1 MEWRVA
7 GWTRRIVLRA
17 KAHRHAR
24 AVTRTVRHELRPRP
38 AMTTQEEIVAIR
50 NRIAEAETD
59 RDNWRAAGLKE
70 QYVEAFLRVE
80 ALELQ
85 LDLRLHIPG
94 S

>member
-1 MEWRVA
+1 
-7 GWTRRIVLRA
+7 
-17 KAHRHAR
+17 
-24 AVTRTVRHELRPRP
+24 
-38 AMTTQEEIVAIR
+38 MTIQEEIVAIR

-70 QYVEAFLRVE
+70 KYVEAFFRVE

>member
-1 MEWRVA
+1 
-7 GWTRRIVLRA
+7 
-17 KAHRHAR
+17 
-24 AVTRTVRHELRPRP
+24 
-38 AMTTQEEIVAIR
+38 MTTQEEIVAIK

-70 QYVEAFLRVE
+70 KYVEAFFRVE

-85 LDLRLHIPG
+85 LDLRLHIPA

>member
-1 MEWRVA
+1 
-7 GWTRRIVLRA
+7 
-17 KAHRHAR
+17 
-24 AVTRTVRHELRPRP
+24 
-38 AMTTQEEIVAIR
+38 MTIQEEIVVIKD
-50 NRIAEAETD
+50 RIAEAETD